1 MLLFSHWVVSDSLRP
16 HGWKHP
22 TFCCPSS
29 SPRGFS
35 NSCLWVGDARHPSRP
50 LSHPS
55 PPTFNGSQHQGL
67 FWWVGFS
74 HPVAKILEFQLQR
87 QYSQWILS
95 LISFR
100 IDWFDLLAVQGTLKS
115 LIQHHSSKPLIL
127 QCPVFLMVQLSHP
140 NMTYGKTIALYKGTS
155 VGKVMYLLFNMLSS
169 LVIGFIPSFS
179 SFNFMAAVTICRNF
193 GAQANKA
200 CQCFPIYY
208 LWSDY
213 DHRSQM
219 PWPQFL

>member
-1 MLLFSHWVVSDSLRP
+1 MDKV
-16 HGWKHP
+16 
-22 TFCCPSS
+22 
-29 SPRGFS
+29 
-35 NSCLWVGDARHPSRP
+35 
-50 LSHPS
+50 
-55 PPTFNGSQHQGL
+55 
-67 FWWVGFS
+67 
-74 HPVAKILEFQLQR
+74 LEFQLQR
-87 QYSQWILS
+87 QYTQWILS

-127 QCPVFLMVQLSHP
+127 QCPAFFMVQLSHL
-140 NMTYGKTIALYKGTS
+140 NMTYGKTIALNIENS

-200 CQCFPIYY
+200 CQCFPVYY

-213 DHRSQM
+213 DHSSQM
-219 PWPQFL
+219 PWPQFLECCILSQLFHSPLSHLSTGSLVPLHFLS